1 MSLLLILETSTLERR
16 SLMLTRPVPQKIRPD
31 HLDRL
36 AVIYVRQ
43 STLFQVRENTG
54 STTRQYDLV
63 KRAQDLGWTPACIQV
78 VDQDQ
83 GQSGASSVG
92 RDGFQWLVAEV
103 GLGHVGA
110 VLSLEVSRL
119 ARSCS
124 DWYRLLEICAL
135 TDTLV
140 IDDEGVYDPG
150 AHNDRL
156 LLGFKGSMS
165 EAELHWLK
173 SRLQG
178 GKQSKAEQGSL
189 HFRLP
194 IGLAYDPVGRIVLDP
209 DEAVVEAVRL
219 VFSLFEQSTS
229 ALAVV
234 SFFAKQHLRFPTRWW
249 GGKRADEL
257 IWSRLTHERVLNI
270 LHSPLYAGAY
280 VYGRTRSRSQILPG
294 EEPRVKG
301 RTRRVKQE
309 DWPIVLLDAH
319 PGYITWEQFLR
330 TQRQLDD
337 NRTWRAEEH
346 RGAVREGPSLL
357 QGIVLCGSCGRRM
370 TIRYQRNG
378 SVLMYECHQLH
389 SQLAQRTCQT
399 MRGDRVDQAV
409 VACFLEAIEP
419 AHLEVALAALD
430 SVEARAKQVES
441 QWHRQIE
448 RAQYEADLA
457 RRRYKAVDPD
467 NRLVARSLEKEWN
480 EKLAEV
486 DKLEREHQ
494 LMPKPAALMLTAVQR
509 EQIRR
514 LAHDLP
520 AIWHASTTTFVERK
534 QLLRWLIKD
543 VTLCKRGTV
552 IDVAIRWQTEALT
565 ALSIPRYKKSW
576 EERQTSPDVVE
587 RVRQWSATQTATQ
600 IATRLNEEGLRPG
613 LGGRFTAS
621 KVDWIRIAY
630 SIPLACP
637 EGPGF
642 CPSGQR
648 GDGRYSAL
656 AAAELLNVNVSTIAD
671 WCNAGILESVRAH
684 PHGPRWIT
692 LTPDI
697 IEKLRKP
704 TQRHWKRRQ
713 TGMPRKNVVK

>member
-1 MSLLLILETSTLERR
+1 VLN
-16 SLMLTRPVPQKIRPD
+16 RPSSPKIRPD

-63 KRAQDLGWTPACIQV
+63 KRAQDLGWTPAHIQV

-83 GQSGASSVG
+83 GHSGSSAVG

-140 IDDEGVYDPG
+140 VDDEGVYDPG
-150 AHNDRL
+150 AHTDRL

-173 SRLQG
+173 SRLHG

-189 HFRLP
+189 RFRLP
-194 IGLAYDPVGRIVLDP
+194 IGLIYDPVGRIVLDP
-209 DEAVVEAVRL
+209 DEAVAEAVRL
-219 VFSLFEQSTS
+219 VFSLFEQSSS

-234 SFFAKQHLRFPTRWW
+234 SAFAKLHLCFPTRWW

-280 VYGRTRSRSQILPG
+280 VYGRTKSRSRTLPG

-301 RTRRVKQE
+301 RTRRLPQE

-319 PGYITWEQFLR
+319 PGYITWDQFLR
-330 TQRQLDD
+330 NQRQLDD

-370 TIRYQRNG
+370 GIRYQRNG
-378 SVLMYECHQLH
+378 SLLMYECHQLH
-389 SQLAQRTCQT
+389 SQLAARTCQT
-399 MRGDRVDQAV
+399 MRGDRIDQAV

-419 AHLEVALAALD
+419 ARLEVALSALD
-430 SVEARAKQVES
+430 QVEARAKQVDQ
-441 QWHRQIE
+441 QWQRQIE

-457 RRRYKAVDPD
+457 RHSSQSGRPGQPIGGSQPGTRLERETDGGGKTGTGAQHVAQTGGPVAH
-467 NRLVARSLEKEWN
+467 RLVAG
-480 EKLAEV
+480 A
-486 DKLEREHQ
+486 D
-494 LMPKPAALMLTAVQR
+494 PP
-509 EQIRR
+509 
-514 LAHDLP
+514 
-520 AIWHASTTTFVERK
+520 
-534 QLLRWLIKD
+534 
-543 VTLCKRGTV
+543 
-552 IDVAIRWQTEALT
+552 
-565 ALSIPRYKKSW
+565 
-576 EERQTSPDVVE
+576 
-587 RVRQWSATQTATQ
+587 
-600 IATRLNEEGLRPG
+600 PG
-613 LGGRFTAS
+613 
-621 KVDWIRIAY
+621 
-630 SIPLACP
+630 P
-637 EGPGF
+637 
-642 CPSGQR
+642 
-648 GDGRYSAL
+648 
-656 AAAELLNVNVSTIAD
+656 
-671 WCNAGILESVRAH
+671 
-684 PHGPRWIT
+684 
-692 LTPDI
+692 
-697 IEKLRKP
+697 
-704 TQRHWKRRQ
+704 
-713 TGMPRKNVVK
+713 

>member
-1 MSLLLILETSTLERR
+1 VLN
-16 SLMLTRPVPQKIRPD
+16 RPSSQKIRPD

-63 KRAQDLGWTPACIQV
+63 KRAQDLGWTPAHIQV

-83 GQSGASSVG
+83 GHSGSSAVG

-189 HFRLP
+189 RFRLP
-194 IGLAYDPVGRIVLDP
+194 IGLVYDPVGRIVLDP
-209 DEAVVEAVRL
+209 DEAVQEAVRL

-234 SFFAKQHLRFPTRWW
+234 SFFAQQHLRFPTRWW

-280 VYGRTRSRSQILPG
+280 VSGRTKSRSRTLPG

-319 PGYITWEQFLR
+319 PSYITWEQFLR
-330 TQRQLDD
+330 NQRQLDD

-370 TIRYQRNG
+370 SIRYQRNG
-378 SVLMYECHQLH
+378 SLLMYECHQLH
-389 SQLAQRTCQT
+389 SQLAARTCQT
-399 MRGDRVDQAV
+399 MRGDRIDQAV
-409 VACFLEAIEP
+409 VACFLQAIEP
-419 AHLEVALAALD
+419 AHLEVALSALD
-430 SVEARAKQVES
+430 QVEARARQVDQ
-441 QWHRQIE
+441 QWQRQIE

-457 RRRYKAVDPD
+457 RRRYKAIDPD
-467 NRLVARSLEKEWN
+467 NRLVARSLEREWN

-486 DKLEREHQ
+486 EQLEREHTLLPQ
-494 LMPKPAALMLTAVQR
+494 PAALLLTASQR
-509 EQIRR
+509 EQIRH

-520 AIWHASTTTFVERK
+520 AIWYASTTTFVERK
-534 QLLRWLIKD
+534 QLMRWLIKD
-543 VTLCKRGTV
+543 VTLSKRGNV

-565 ALSIPRYKKSW
+565 RLAIPRYKMSW
-576 EERQTSPDVVE
+576 EERQTSPQVVE
-587 RVRQWSATQTATQ
+587 RVRALSPRHTNAQ
-600 IATRLNEEGLRPG
+600 IAALLNEEGEQAG
-613 LGGRFTAS
+613 MGGSFTVS
-621 KVDWIRIAY
+621 KIVWIRYAY
-630 SIPLACP
+630 RIPAGCP
-637 EGPGF
+637 ERPKAA
-642 CPSGQR
+642 PTGQR
-648 GDGRYSAL
+648 GDGRYSAR

-671 WCNAGILESVRAH
+671 WCQAGILESVRST
-684 PHGPRWIT
+684 PLGPRWIT
-692 LTPDI
+692 LTPEI
-697 IEKLRKP
+697 ITALRKP
-704 TQRHWKRRQ
+704 VRRQ
-713 TGMPRKNVVK
+713 WKQRRTRHAS

>member
-1 MSLLLILETSTLERR
+1 
-16 SLMLTRPVPQKIRPD
+16 MLSRAASQKIGPS

-43 STLFQVRENTG
+43 STLFQVRANTG
-54 STTRQYDLV
+54 SSTRQYDLV
-63 KRAQDLGWTPACIQV
+63 KRAADLGWTQASIQV

-83 GQSGASSVG
+83 GQSGSSTVG

-156 LLGFKGSMS
+156 LLGFKGSLS

-178 GKQSKAEQGSL
+178 GKMTKAEQGQL
-189 HFRLP
+189 RFRLP
-194 IGLAYDPVGRIVLDP
+194 IGLVYDPAGRIVLDP
-209 DEAVVEAVRL
+209 DEAVQEAVRL

-234 SFFAKQHLRFPTRWW
+234 STFAEQHLRFPTRWW

-280 VYGRTRSRSQILPG
+280 VYGRTKFRSRPLPG

-301 RTRRVKQE
+301 RTRRLPQE
-309 DWPIVLLDAH
+309 DWPIVLLDRH
-319 PGYITWEQFLR
+319 PGYITWDQFLR
-330 TQRQLDD
+330 NQRQLDD

-346 RGAVREGPSLL
+346 RGAIREGPSLL

-370 TIRYQRNG
+370 SIRYQRNG

-389 SQLAQRTCQT
+389 SQLAARTCQT
-399 MRGDRVDQAV
+399 MRGDRIDQAV
-409 VACFLEAIEP
+409 VACFLQAIEP
-419 AHLEVALAALD
+419 AHLEVALSALD
-430 SVEARAKQVES
+430 QVEARAKQVES
-441 QWHRQIE
+441 QWKRQIE

-467 NRLVARSLEKEWN
+467 NRLVARSLEREWN

-486 DKLEREHQ
+486 DKLQREHQ
-494 LMPKPAALMLTAVQR
+494 LVPKAAALLLTASQR

-543 VTLCKRGTV
+543 VTLSKRGTI
-552 IDVAIRWQTEALT
+552 IDVVIRWQTEALT
-565 ALSIPRYKKSW
+565 ALSVPRYKMSW
-576 EERQTSPDVVE
+576 EERQTSPHVVE
-587 RVRQWSATQTATQ
+587 RVREWSATHTATQ
-600 IATRLNEEGLRPG
+600 IANRLNEEGLHPG
-613 LGGRFTAS
+613 LGGSFTAS

-630 SIPLACP
+630 HIPLACP

-642 CPSGQR
+642 CPTGQR

-692 LTPDI
+692 LTEDI

-704 TQRHWKRRQ
+704 TQRHWKRRR
-713 TGMPRKNVVK
+713 TGTPRKNVVE

>member
-1 MSLLLILETSTLERR
+1 
-16 SLMLTRPVPQKIRPD
+16 MLNRAASQKIRPD

-63 KRAQDLGWTPACIQV
+63 KRAADLGWTQASIQV

-83 GQSGASSVG
+83 GQSGSSSIG

-178 GKQSKAEQGSL
+178 GKMTKAEQGQL
-189 HFRLP
+189 RFRLP
-194 IGLAYDPVGRIVLDP
+194 IGLVYDPVGRIVLDP
-209 DEAVVEAVRL
+209 DEAVQEAVRL

-234 SFFAKQHLRFPTRWW
+234 STFARQHLRFPTRWW

-257 IWSRLTHERVLNI
+257 IWSRLSHERVLNI

-280 VYGRTRSRSQILPG
+280 VYGRTKFRSRLLPG

-319 PGYITWEQFLR
+319 PGYITWEQFLHN
-330 TQRQLDD
+330 QRQLDD

-357 QGIVLCGSCGRRM
+357 QGIILCGSCGRRM
-370 TIRYQRNG
+370 GIRYQRNG

-389 SQLAQRTCQT
+389 SQLAARTCQT
-399 MRGDRVDQAV
+399 MRGDRIDQAV
-409 VACFLEAIEP
+409 VACFLEAIKP
-419 AHLEVALAALD
+419 AHLEVALSALD
-430 SVEARAKQVES
+430 QVEGRARQVDH
-441 QWHRQIE
+441 QWQRQIE

-467 NRLVARSLEKEWN
+467 NRLVARSLEREWN

-486 DKLEREHQ
+486 EKLEREHQ
-494 LMPKPAALMLTAVQR
+494 LLPKPAALLLTTAQR

-534 QLLRWLIKD
+534 QLMRWLIKD
-543 VTLCKRGTV
+543 VTLSKRGNV

-565 ALSIPRYKKSW
+565 ALSIPRYKMSW
-576 EERQTSPDVVE
+576 EERQTSPHVVE
-587 RVRQWSATQTATQ
+587 RVREWSPTQTATQ
-600 IATRLNEEGLRPG
+600 IATLLNEEGLRPG
-613 LGGRFTAS
+613 LGGSFTAS
-621 KVDWIRIAY
+621 KVDWIRAAY

-704 TQRHWKRRQ
+704 TQRHWKRRR
-713 TGMPRKNVVK
+713 TGSQRKNVVE

>member
-1 MSLLLILETSTLERR
+1 
-16 SLMLTRPVPQKIRPD
+16 MLNRPSSQKIRPD

-63 KRAQDLGWTPACIQV
+63 KRAQDLGWTPAHIQV

-83 GQSGASSVG
+83 GHSGSSAVG

-189 HFRLP
+189 RFRLP
-194 IGLAYDPVGRIVLDP
+194 IGLVYDPVGRIVLDP
-209 DEAVVEAVRL
+209 DEAVQEAVRL

-234 SFFAKQHLRFPTRWW
+234 SFFAQQHLRFPTRWW

-280 VYGRTRSRSQILPG
+280 VYGRTKSRSRTLPG

-319 PGYITWEQFLR
+319 PSYITWEQFLR
-330 TQRQLDD
+330 NQRQLDD

-370 TIRYQRNG
+370 SIRYQRNG
-378 SVLMYECHQLH
+378 SLLMYECHQLH
-389 SQLAQRTCQT
+389 SQLAARTCQT
-399 MRGDRVDQAV
+399 MRGDRIDQAV
-409 VACFLEAIEP
+409 VACFLQAIEP
-419 AHLEVALAALD
+419 AHLEVALSALD
-430 SVEARAKQVES
+430 QVEARARQVDQ
-441 QWHRQIE
+441 QWQRQIE

-457 RRRYKAVDPD
+457 RRRYKAIDPD
-467 NRLVARSLEKEWN
+467 NRLVARSLEREWN

-486 DKLEREHQ
+486 EQLEREHTLLPQ
-494 LMPKPAALMLTAVQR
+494 PAALLLTASQR
-509 EQIRR
+509 EQIRH

-520 AIWHASTTTFVERK
+520 AIWYASTTTFVERK
-534 QLLRWLIKD
+534 QLMRWLIKD
-543 VTLCKRGTV
+543 VTLSKRGNV

-565 ALSIPRYKKSW
+565 RLAIPRYKMSW
-576 EERQTSPDVVE
+576 EERQTSPQVVE
-587 RVRQWSATQTATQ
+587 RVRALSPRHTNAQ
-600 IATRLNEEGLRPG
+600 IAALLNEEGEQAG
-613 LGGRFTAS
+613 MGGSFTVS
-621 KVDWIRIAY
+621 KIVWIRYAY
-630 SIPLACP
+630 RIPAGCP
-637 EGPGF
+637 ERPKAA
-642 CPSGQR
+642 PTGQR
-648 GDGRYSAL
+648 GDGRYSAR

-671 WCNAGILESVRAH
+671 WCQAGILESVRST
-684 PHGPRWIT
+684 PLGPRWIT
-692 LTPDI
+692 LTPEI
-697 IEKLRKP
+697 ITALRKP
-704 TQRHWKRRQ
+704 VRRQ
-713 TGMPRKNVVK
+713 WKQRRTRHAS

>member
-1 MSLLLILETSTLERR
+1 
-16 SLMLTRPVPQKIRPD
+16 MLTRPVPQKIRPD

-63 KRAQDLGWTPACIQV
+63 KRAEALGWTSASIQV

-83 GQSGASSVG
+83 GQSGSSSVG

-140 IDDEGVYDPG
+140 VDDEGVYDPG

-156 LLGFKGSMS
+156 LLGFKGSLS
-165 EAELHWLK
+165 EAELHWLRQ
-173 SRLQG
+173 RLQG
-178 GKQSKAEQGSL
+178 GKLSKAEQGQL
-189 HFRLP
+189 RFRLP
-194 IGLAYDPVGRIVLDP
+194 IGLVYDPVGRIVLDP
-209 DEAVVEAVRL
+209 DEAVQEAVRL

-234 SFFAKQHLRFPTRWW
+234 SAFARQHLRFPTRWW

-257 IWSRLTHERVLNI
+257 IWSRLSHERALNI

-280 VYGRTRSRSQILPG
+280 VYGRTKFRSRTLPG

-301 RTRRVKQE
+301 RTRRLPQE

-319 PGYITWEQFLR
+319 PSYITWEHFLR
-330 TQRQLDD
+330 NQRQLDD

-370 TIRYQRNG
+370 GIRYQHNG
-378 SVLMYECHQLH
+378 SLLMYECHQLH
-389 SQLAQRTCQT
+389 SQLAARTCQT
-399 MRGDRVDQAV
+399 MRGDRIDQAV
-409 VACFLEAIEP
+409 VACFLQAIEP
-419 AHLEVALAALD
+419 AHLEVALSALD
-430 SVEARAKQVES
+430 RVEAHAKQVDQ
-441 QWHRQIE
+441 QWQRQVE

-457 RRRYKAVDPD
+457 CRRYKTVDPD
-467 NRLVARSLEKEWN
+467 NRLVARSLEREWN

-486 DKLEREHQ
+486 EKLEREYAMLPPQ
-494 LMPKPAALMLTAVQR
+494 AALVLTASQR
-509 EQIRR
+509 QQVRN
-514 LAHDLP
+514 LARNMT
-520 AIWHASTTTFVERK
+520 AI
-534 QLLRWLIKD
+534 
-543 VTLCKRGTV
+543 
-552 IDVAIRWQTEALT
+552 
-565 ALSIPRYKKSW
+565 
-576 EERQTSPDVVE
+576 
-587 RVRQWSATQTATQ
+587 
-600 IATRLNEEGLRPG
+600 
-613 LGGRFTAS
+613 
-621 KVDWIRIAY
+621 
-630 SIPLACP
+630 
-637 EGPGF
+637 
-642 CPSGQR
+642 
-648 GDGRYSAL
+648 
-656 AAAELLNVNVSTIAD
+656 
-671 WCNAGILESVRAH
+671 
-684 PHGPRWIT
+684 
-692 LTPDI
+692 
-697 IEKLRKP
+697 
-704 TQRHWKRRQ
+704 
-713 TGMPRKNVVK
+713 

>member
-1 MSLLLILETSTLERR
+1 M
-16 SLMLTRPVPQKIRPD
+16 MNRPSSQKIRPD

-54 STTRQYDLV
+54 STTRQSDLV
-63 KRAQDLGWTPACIQV
+63 KRAADLGWTPASIQV

-83 GQSGASSVG
+83 GQSGSSSIG

-178 GKQSKAEQGSL
+178 GKMTKAEQGQL
-189 HFRLP
+189 RFRLP
-194 IGLAYDPVGRIVLDP
+194 IGLVYDPVGRIVLDP
-209 DEAVVEAVRL
+209 DEAVQEAVRL

-234 SFFAKQHLRFPTRWW
+234 STFARQHLRFPTRWW

-257 IWSRLTHERVLNI
+257 IWSRLSHERVLNI

-280 VYGRTRSRSQILPG
+280 VYGRTKFRSRTLPG

-301 RTRRVKQE
+301 RTRPLPQE

-319 PGYITWEQFLR
+319 PGYITWEQFLHH
-330 TQRQLDD
+330 QRQLDD

-357 QGIVLCGSCGRRM
+357 QGIILCGSCGRRM

-378 SVLMYECHQLH
+378 SLLMYECHQLH

-419 AHLEVALAALD
+419 AHLEVALSALD
-430 SVEARAKQVES
+430 SMEARAKQVES

-494 LMPKPAALMLTAVQR
+494 LMPKPAALMLTAAQR

-514 LAHDLP
+514 LAYDLP
-520 AIWHASTTTFVERK
+520 AIWHASTTTFVQRK
-534 QLLRWLIKD
+534 QLMRCLIKD
-543 VTLCKRGTV
+543 VTLSKRGNV
-552 IDVAIRWQTEALT
+552 IDVAIGWQTEALT
-565 ALSIPRYKKSW
+565 ALSIPRYKMSW
-576 EERQTSPDVVE
+576 EERQTSPHVVE

-613 LGGRFTAS
+613 MGGSFTAS
-621 KVDWIRIAY
+621 KVDWIRVAY
-630 SIPLACP
+630 SIPLTCP
-637 EGPGF
+637 EGPGV

-671 WCNAGILESVRAH
+671 WCNVGILESVRAH
-684 PHGPRWIT
+684 RHGPRWIT

-704 TQRHWKRRQ
+704 TQRHWKRRR
-713 TGMPRKNVVK
+713 TGSQRKNVVE

>member
-1 MSLLLILETSTLERR
+1 M
-16 SLMLTRPVPQKIRPD
+16 MNRPSSQKIRPD

-63 KRAQDLGWTPACIQV
+63 KRAADLGWTPASIQV

-83 GQSGASSVG
+83 GQSGSSSIG

-135 TDTLV
+135 TETLV

-178 GKQSKAEQGSL
+178 GKMTKAEQGQL
-189 HFRLP
+189 RFRLP
-194 IGLAYDPVGRIVLDP
+194 IGLVYDPVGRIVLDP
-209 DEAVVEAVRL
+209 DEAVQEAVRL

-234 SFFAKQHLRFPTRWW
+234 STFARQHLRFPTRWW

-257 IWSRLTHERVLNI
+257 IWSRLSHERVLNI

-280 VYGRTRSRSQILPG
+280 VYGRTKFRSRTLPG

-301 RTRRVKQE
+301 RTRPLPQE

-319 PGYITWEQFLR
+319 PGYITWEQFLHH
-330 TQRQLDD
+330 QRQLDD

-357 QGIVLCGSCGRRM
+357 QGIILCGSCGRRM

-419 AHLEVALAALD
+419 AHLEVALSALD
-430 SVEARAKQVES
+430 SMEARAKQVES

-494 LMPKPAALMLTAVQR
+494 LMPKPAALMLTAAQR

-514 LAHDLP
+514 LAYDLP
-520 AIWHASTTTFVERK
+520 AIWHASTTTFVQRK
-534 QLLRWLIKD
+534 QLMRCLIKD
-543 VTLCKRGTV
+543 VTLSKRGNV
-552 IDVAIRWQTEALT
+552 IDVAIGWQTEALT
-565 ALSIPRYKKSW
+565 ALSIPRYKMSW
-576 EERQTSPDVVE
+576 EERQTSPHVVE
-587 RVRQWSATQTATQ
+587 RVRQWSGTQTATQ

-613 LGGRFTAS
+613 MGGSFTAS
-621 KVDWIRIAY
+621 KVDWMRVAY
-630 SIPLACP
+630 SIPLTCP
-637 EGPGF
+637 EGPGV

-648 GDGRYSAL
+648 GDGRYWAL

-671 WCNAGILESVRAH
+671 WCNVGILESVRAH

-704 TQRHWKRRQ
+704 TQRHWKRRR
-713 TGMPRKNVVK
+713 TGSQRKNVVE

>member
-1 MSLLLILETSTLERR
+1 LN
-16 SLMLTRPVPQKIRPD
+16 RPSSQKIRPD

-63 KRAQDLGWTPACIQV
+63 KRAQDLGWTPARIQV

-83 GQSGASSVG
+83 GHSGSSIIG

-140 IDDEGVYDPG
+140 VDDEGVYDPA

-165 EAELHWLK
+165 EAELHWLRQ
-173 SRLQG
+173 RLQG
-178 GKQSKAEQGSL
+178 GKMTKAEQGSL
-189 HFRLP
+189 RFRLP
-194 IGLAYDPVGRIVLDP
+194 IGLVYDPVGRIVLDP
-209 DEAVVEAVRL
+209 DEAVQEAVRL
-219 VFSLFEQSTS
+219 VFSLFEQAPS

-234 SFFAKQHLRFPTRWW
+234 SAFAKPHLRFPTRWW

-270 LHSPLYAGAY
+270 LHNPLYAGAY
-280 VYGRTRSRSQILPG
+280 VYGRTKFRSRILPG

-319 PGYITWEQFLR
+319 PGYIPWDQFLR
-330 TQRQLDD
+330 NQRQLDD
-337 NRTWRAEEH
+337 NRTWRTEEH

-370 TIRYQRNG
+370 SIRYQRNG
-378 SVLMYECHQLH
+378 SLLMYECHQLH
-389 SQLAQRTCQT
+389 AQLAARTCQT
-399 MRGDRVDQAV
+399 LRGDRIDQAV
-409 VACFLEAIEP
+409 VTCFLQAIEP
-419 AHLEVALAALD
+419 AHLEVALSALD
-430 SVEARAKQVES
+430 QVEARAKQVDH
-441 QWHRQIE
+441 QWQRQIE
-448 RAQYEADLA
+448 RAQYEADLG

-467 NRLVARSLEKEWN
+467 NRLVARSLEREWN
-480 EKLAEV
+480 EKLAQVE
-486 DKLEREHQ
+486 KLEREHT
-494 LMPKPAALMLTAVQR
+494 LLPHPAALLLTAEQR
-509 EQIRR
+509 ERIRR

-520 AIWHASTTTFVERK
+520 TIWHASTTTFVERK
-534 QLLRWLIKD
+534 QLMRWLIKD
-543 VTLCKRGTV
+543 VTLSKRGNV

-565 ALSIPRYKKSW
+565 HLAIPRYKMSW
-576 EERQTSPDVVE
+576 EERQTSPQVVE
-587 RVRQWSATQTATQ
+587 RVRELSPTHTNAQ
-600 IATRLNEEGLRPG
+600 IAALLNEEGERAG
-613 LGGRFTAS
+613 MGGSFTVS
-621 KVDWIRIAY
+621 KIEWIRYAY
-630 SIPLACP
+630 HIPAGCP
-637 EGPGF
+637 ERPKAA
-642 CPSGQR
+642 PTGQR
-648 GDGRYSAL
+648 GDGRYSAR
-656 AAAELLNVNVSTIAD
+656 AAADLLNVNVSTIAD
-671 WCNAGILESVRAH
+671 WCKVGILESVRTT
-684 PHGPRWIT
+684 PLGPRWIT
-692 LTPDI
+692 LTPEVI
-697 IEKLRKP
+697 AALRKP
-704 TQRHWKRRQ
+704 VRRQ
-713 TGMPRKNVVK
+713 WKQRRTRNAG

>member
-1 MSLLLILETSTLERR
+1 
-16 SLMLTRPVPQKIRPD
+16 MLTRPVSQKICPD

-63 KRAQDLGWTPACIQV
+63 KRAQDLGWTPASIQV

-83 GQSGASSVG
+83 GQSGSSAVG

-135 TDTLV
+135 SDTLV

-173 SRLQG
+173 SRLLG
-178 GKQSKAEQGSL
+178 GKVAKAEQGAL
-189 HFRLP
+189 RFRLP
-194 IGLAYDPVGRIVLDP
+194 IGLVYDPAGRIVLDP
-209 DEAVVEAVRL
+209 DEAVQEAVRL
-219 VFSLFEQSTS
+219 VFSLFEQSLS

-234 SFFAKQHLRFPTRWW
+234 SSFAQQHLRFPTRWW

-280 VYGRTRSRSQILPG
+280 VYGRTKSRRHALPG
-294 EEPRVKG
+294 EEPRIKG
-301 RTRRVKQE
+301 RTRQVKQE
-309 DWPIVLLDAH
+309 DWPIVLRDAH
-319 PGYITWEQFLR
+319 PAYISWEHFQHN
-330 TQRQLDD
+330 QRQLDD

-370 TIRYQRNG
+370 SIRYQRNG
-378 SVLMYECHQLH
+378 SLLMYECHQLH
-389 SQLAQRTCQT
+389 SQLAARTCQT
-399 MRGDRVDQAV
+399 MRGDRIDQAV
-409 VACFLEAIEP
+409 VVCFLQAIEP
-419 AHLEVALAALD
+419 AHLEVALSALD
-430 SVEARAKQVES
+430 QVEACARQVDH
-441 QWHRQIE
+441 QWQRQIE

-467 NRLVARSLEKEWN
+467 NRLVARSLEREWN
-480 EKLAEV
+480 EKLAAVE
-486 DKLEREHQ
+486 KLEREHV
-494 LMPKPAALMLTAVQR
+494 LLPKPAALSLTTAQR
-509 EQIRR
+509 EQIRQ
-514 LAHDLP
+514 LAHNLP
-520 AIWHASTTTFVERK
+520 ALWHAPTTTFVERK
-534 QLLRWLIKD
+534 QLMRWLIKD
-543 VTLCKRGTV
+543 VTLSKRGNV

-565 ALSIPRYKKSW
+565 SLAIPRYKMSW
-576 EERQTSPDVVE
+576 EERQTSPQVVD
-587 RVRQWSATQTATQ
+587 RVRELSPTHTNAQ
-600 IATRLNEEGLRPG
+600 IAVVLNEEGERAG
-613 LGGRFTAS
+613 MGGALTVS
-621 KVDWIRIAY
+621 KIEWIRYAY
-630 SIPLACP
+630 HIPAGCP
-637 EGPGF
+637 ERPKAA
-642 CPSGQR
+642 PTGQR
-648 GDGRYSAL
+648 GDGRSSAR
-656 AAAELLNVNVSTIAD
+656 AAADLLNVNVSTIAD
-671 WCNAGILESVRAH
+671 WCQLGILESVRST
-684 PHGPRWIT
+684 PLGPRWIT
-692 LTPDI
+692 LTPEI
-697 IEKLRKP
+697 IAALRKP
-704 TQRHWKRRQ
+704 VRRQ
-713 TGMPRKNVVK
+713 WKQRRTRNAG

>member
-1 MSLLLILETSTLERR
+1 
-16 SLMLTRPVPQKIRPD
+16 MLNRPSSQKIRPD

-83 GQSGASSVG
+83 GQSGSSIIG

-140 IDDEGVYDPG
+140 VDDEGVYDPA

-165 EAELHWLK
+165 EAELHWLRQ
-173 SRLQG
+173 RLQG
-178 GKQSKAEQGSL
+178 GKMTKAEQGSL
-189 HFRLP
+189 RFRLP
-194 IGLAYDPVGRIVLDP
+194 IGLVYDPVGRIVLDP
-209 DEAVVEAVRL
+209 DEAVQEAVRL
-219 VFSLFEQSTS
+219 VFSLFEQAPS

-234 SFFAKQHLRFPTRWW
+234 SAFAKPHLRFPTRWW

-270 LHSPLYAGAY
+270 LHNPLYAGAY
-280 VYGRTRSRSQILPG
+280 VYGRTKFRSRILPG

-319 PGYITWEQFLR
+319 PGYIPWDQFLR
-330 TQRQLDD
+330 NQRQLDD
-337 NRTWRAEEH
+337 NRTWRTEEH

-370 TIRYQRNG
+370 SIRYQRNG
-378 SVLMYECHQLH
+378 SLLMYECHQLH
-389 SQLAQRTCQT
+389 AQLAARTCQT
-399 MRGDRVDQAV
+399 LRGDRIDQAV
-409 VACFLEAIEP
+409 VTCFLQAIEP
-419 AHLEVALAALD
+419 AHLEVALSALD
-430 SVEARAKQVES
+430 QVEARAKQVDH
-441 QWHRQIE
+441 QWQRQIE
-448 RAQYEADLA
+448 RAQYEADLG

-467 NRLVARSLEKEWN
+467 NRLVARSLEREWN
-480 EKLAEV
+480 EKLAQVE
-486 DKLEREHQ
+486 KLEREHT
-494 LMPKPAALMLTAVQR
+494 LLPHPAALLLTAEQR
-509 EQIRR
+509 ERIRR

-520 AIWHASTTTFVERK
+520 TIWHASTTTFVERK
-534 QLLRWLIKD
+534 QLMRWLIKD
-543 VTLCKRGTV
+543 VTLSKRGNV

-565 ALSIPRYKKSW
+565 HLAIPRYKMSW
-576 EERQTSPDVVE
+576 EERQTSPQVVE
-587 RVRQWSATQTATQ
+587 RVRELSPTHTNAQ
-600 IATRLNEEGLRPG
+600 IAALLNEEGERAG
-613 LGGRFTAS
+613 MGGSFTVS
-621 KVDWIRIAY
+621 KIEWIRYAY
-630 SIPLACP
+630 HIPAGCP
-637 EGPGF
+637 ERPKAA
-642 CPSGQR
+642 PTGQR
-648 GDGRYSAL
+648 GDGRYSAR
-656 AAAELLNVNVSTIAD
+656 AAADLLNVNVSTIAD
-671 WCNAGILESVRAH
+671 WCKVGILESVRTT
-684 PHGPRWIT
+684 PLGPRWIT
-692 LTPDI
+692 LTPEVI
-697 IEKLRKP
+697 AALRKP
-704 TQRHWKRRQ
+704 VRRQ
-713 TGMPRKNVVK
+713 WKQRRTRNAG

>member
-1 MSLLLILETSTLERR
+1 MP
-16 SLMLTRPVPQKIRPD
+16 TRPVPQKIRPD

-140 IDDEGVYDPG
+140 VDDEGVYDPG

-189 HFRLP
+189 RFRLP
-194 IGLAYDPVGRIVLDP
+194 IGLVYDPAGRIVLDP
-209 DEAVVEAVRL
+209 DEVVQEAVRL

-234 SFFAKQHLRFPTRWW
+234 SAFAQQHLRFPTRWW

-280 VYGRTRSRSQILPG
+280 VYGRTKSRRHVLPG
-294 EEPRVKG
+294 EEPRIKG

-319 PGYITWEQFLR
+319 PSYISWEHFLR
-330 TQRQLDD
+330 NQRQLDD

-370 TIRYQRNG
+370 GIRYQRDG
-378 SVLMYECHQLH
+378 SLLMYECHQLH
-389 SQLAQRTCQT
+389 AQLAARTCQT
-399 MRGDRVDQAV
+399 MRGDRIDQAV

-419 AHLEVALAALD
+419 AHLEVALSALD
-430 SVEARAKQVES
+430 QVEARAKQIDQ
-441 QWHRQIE
+441 QWQRQIE

-467 NRLVARSLEKEWN
+467 NRLVARSLEREWN

-486 DKLEREHQ
+486 EKLEREH
-494 LMPKPAALMLTAVQR
+494 ALLPQAKALVLTGEQR

-520 AIWHASTTTFVERK
+520 AIWHASTTTFIERK
-534 QLLRWLIKD
+534 QLMRWLIKD
-543 VTLCKRGTV
+543 VTLSKRGNV
-552 IDVAIRWQTEALT
+552 IDAAIRWQTEALT
-565 ALSIPRYKKSW
+565 HLAIPRHKKSW
-576 EERQTSPDVVE
+576 EERQTSPQVVD
-587 RVRQWSATQTATQ
+587 RVRELSPTQTNAQ
-600 IATRLNEEGLRPG
+600 IAAVLNEEGEQAG
-613 LGGRFTAS
+613 MGGSLTVS
-621 KVDWIRIAY
+621 KIEWIRYAY
-630 SIPLACP
+630 HVPAGCP
-637 EGPGF
+637 ERPKAA
-642 CPSGQR
+642 PTGQR
-648 GDGRYSAL
+648 GDGRYSAR
-656 AAAELLNVNVSTIAD
+656 ATADLLNVDVSTIAD
-671 WCNAGILESVRAH
+671 WCKTGQLESVRST
-684 PHGPRWIT
+684 PLGPRWIT
-692 LTPDI
+692 LTPEI
-697 IEKLRKP
+697 IAELGKP
-704 TQRHWKRRQ
+704 IKRQWKQRNTR
-713 TGMPRKNVVK
+713 TIE